1 MFSGKRLGFTLVEL
15 LVVIAIIGTLVALL
29 LPAVQSARA
38 SARRTQCLNNLKQW
52 GLAIQLFTDAEGDLL
67 PYGNKRPGPRAPRIS
82 YQPPLW
88 PFIEAQPLH
97 DRYDFTLPF
106 HHVGRPGTGNEP
118 VVLVQL
124 PLYFC
129 PDDRLGFWLPPADAH
144 SRSRGNYVLN
154 WSNGSF
160 DHRPV
165 EDDPYLQGPFVLHQQ
180 VSLQSITDGL
190 SNTML
195 MSEVK
200 QSVEDG
206 HFDFRG
212 DILNDDV
219 GCAQYMTV
227 NTPNAG
233 VDRQVCVSDRVTPA
247 PCLHTYNGTN
257 FISARSY
264 HTGGVQ
270 VLFADGSAHFISDA
284 IDLLTWRAMGSIAG
298 EETLHATG
306 G

>member
-1 MFSGKRLGFTLVEL
+1 MFKTKRFGFTLVEL

-52 GLAIQLFTDAEGDLL
+52 GLGIQLFTDSADGLL
-67 PYGNKRPGPRAPRIS
+67 PFGNDQLDVPRIS
-82 YQPPLW
+82 FQPQLW
-88 PFIEAQPLH
+88 PFIEAQALY
-97 DRYDFTLPF
+97 DQYDFDLPF
-106 HHVGRPGTGNEP
+106 HHNGRPGTGNEP

-129 PDDRLGFWLPPADAH
+129 PDDRRGFWVPPADAH

-160 DHRPV
+160 NHRDV
-165 EDDPYLQGPFVLHQQ
+165 EDDPYLQGPFVLRQQ
-180 VSLQSITDGL
+180 VGLQSITDGL

-195 MSEVK
+195 MSEIK
-200 QSVEDG
+200 QSIEDG

-212 DILNDDV
+212 DFLNDDV

-233 VDRQVCVSDRVTPA
+233 VDRQVCLRERKLPA
-247 PCLHTYNGTN
+247 PCLHTYNGSN
-257 FISARSY
+257 YESARSY
-264 HTGGVQ
+264 HQGGVQ
-270 VLFADGSAHFISDA
+270 VLFADGSVHFISDSV
-284 IDLLTWRAMGSIAG
+284 DLLTWRAMGSIAG
-298 EETLHATG
+298 EETVNVFG